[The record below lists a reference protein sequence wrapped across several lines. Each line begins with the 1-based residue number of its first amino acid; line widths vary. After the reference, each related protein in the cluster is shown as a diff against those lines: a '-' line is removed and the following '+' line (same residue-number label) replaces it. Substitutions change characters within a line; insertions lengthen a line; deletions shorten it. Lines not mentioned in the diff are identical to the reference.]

1 MSWRRLI
8 RSFSTGVCFFLLSGA
23 CIGPSQ
29 NAQTLG
35 QELRDVPISLG
46 DMAFNEGRNRGFDG
60 QQVVTWEAKD
70 IVVTTGGAF
79 AAEFE
84 TRYQGPPVP
93 YPVLLDVLFVQVQAE
108 YRGVCAPG
116 NVCADGSYYEPL
128 GEIVPLVAKHSSPES
143 ARFIALET
151 FKVPGVT
158 DRGSQLKTVRLNLT
172 WVRVYDA
179 GEQLGF
185 HVFPGFAPFYDPEMP
200 RIGFDQEPQAIN
212 GRLGYYQVLLGK
224 GSRGSLFNYQR
235 WIRRYLNSR

>member
-60 QQVVTWEAKD
+60 QQVVT
-70 IVVTTGGAF
+70 
-79 AAEFE
+79 
-84 TRYQGPPVP
+84 
-93 YPVLLDVLFVQVQAE
+93 
-108 YRGVCAPG
+108 G
-116 NVCADGSYYEPL
+116 NDG
-128 GEIVPLVAKHSSPES
+128 
-143 ARFIALET
+143 R
-151 FKVPGVT
+151 
-158 DRGSQLKTVRLNLT
+158 R
-172 WVRVYDA
+172 VRVYDA

-185 HVFPGFAPFYDPEMP
+185 HVFPGFAPFYNPEIP
-200 RIGFDQEPQAIN
+200 RIAFDQEPQTVS
-212 GRLGYYQVLLGK
+212 GRLGYYRVLLGK
-224 GSRGSLFNYQR
+224 GSRGSLFNYQK